1 MSESSM
7 QAKTFPMTR
16 RTFSASFAAAAAL
29 SSAGKAS
36 ASLRRRSG
44 AGRFAYV
51 GSGDGEAGTIHV
63 LDFST
68 SDARIVQTV
77 AAASP
82 VHLELHPSGS
92 MLYAIHAV
100 NEWESLPRGAVSA
113 YSVDAETGHLT
124 LRRTQPLAL
133 SAINPSHAL
142 VTPNGSHFVVAVAG
156 GGSYNVLPLEDNGL
170 PLPVSGLFKEVG
182 FSTEAD
188 AGKTSA
194 PSSLMLHFNGRTL
207 VAADTGNESL
217 STFHLDAG
225 SLIIP
230 LHRRRVHNGA
240 GPSQMASHANSRFL
254 YALNSVDGS
263 ISVHRVDTSKGQT
276 QASHQRI
283 ATNGASTI
291 AMHPSGRF
299 LLTANGATITA
310 WKIDRPT
317 GRIHPVKTLPAGA
330 TRIAFDGPGHT
341 LIAADAPSGRIVRGD
356 FSIATGAI
364 GQLTEVANLPSAR
377 SLVLL

>member
-1 MSESSM
+1 MSESSL

-16 RTFSASFAAAAAL
+16 RTFSASLAAAAAL

-36 ASLRRRSG
+36 ASLTRRSR
-44 AGRFAYV
+44 AGRFAYI
-51 GSGDGEAGTIHV
+51 GSGDGETGAIHV
-63 LDFST
+63 LDLSK
-68 SDARIVQTV
+68 SDSRIVQTM

-82 VHLELHPSGS
+82 VHLELHPSKS
-92 MLYAIHAV
+92 TLYAIHAV
-100 NEWESLPRGAVSA
+100 SEWENLPRGSVSA
-113 YSVDAETGHLT
+113 YSVDAENGRLT

-133 SAINPSHAL
+133 SAIHPSHAL
-142 VTPNGSHFVVAVAG
+142 VTPNGSHLIVAVAG

-188 AGKTSA
+188 GSKTSA
-194 PSSLMLHFNGRTL
+194 PSSLVLHSNGRTL
-207 VAADTGNESL
+207 LAADTGNESL
-217 STFHLDAG
+217 STFHLEAG
-225 SLIIP
+225 SLTP
-230 LHRRRVHNGA
+230 LHRRRVHNGS
-240 GPSQMASHANSRFL
+240 GPSQMVSHANSRFI

-263 ISVHRVDTSKGQT
+263 VSVHRIDISRGQT

-283 ATNGASTI
+283 ATNDANTI

-310 WKIDRPT
+310 WKIDRLT
-317 GRIHPVKTLPAGA
+317 GRIHPVETLLANA
-330 TRIAFDGPGHT
+330 TQIAFDGQGRT
-341 LIAADAPSGRIVRGD
+341 LLAVDEHSGRIVRGE

-364 GQLTEVANLPSAR
+364 GQLTEVATLPSAR
-377 SLVLL
+377 SLVIL